1 VAPRARRSAEGEALR
16 ARLTH
21 SALLSL
27 QLGALAGTPASAAD
41 ARPGVDWPSFRG
53 PVASGVAS
61 GFATPEAWDAT
72 KGEGVLWKTA
82 VPGIAVSSPIVWGD
96 KLFVTT
102 AVSTDPKAS
111 FRHGLYGD
119 VEPSK
124 DVAPHT
130 WRLLCLDK
138 KTGKVLWEKVAHEGV
153 PRTKRHP
160 KSSQASATPVT
171 DGKIVVAHFGSE
183 GLYAYDL
190 SGKLLWKRDLGVLN
204 AGWFYDPDYEWGV
217 ASSPILWRDLVIV
230 QCDIQ
235 KGSFVAAYRA
245 KDGMPLWRT
254 ERDEIP
260 SWPTPTV
267 AEIDGKAELVTHAT
281 KFIRGY
287 DPKTGE
293 ELWRLGPN
301 SEVTTPTPIVAHGL
315 VYVTNGYRG
324 IQPIYAIK
332 LGGRGDLTLPEGKE
346 SSEFLAW
353 TKKRGGPY
361 TPTPLVYGDHLY
373 SVTNQ
378 GVLTCWNAKTGEQL
392 YQKRIGEQ
400 GGAYSA
406 SPVAADGKLYL
417 AMEDGEVNVVK
428 TGPEF
433 QLLSRNPIGE
443 VLMATP
449 AISEGVLYVRGM
461 QHVFAI
467 GTTGKTPAR

>member
-1 VAPRARRSAEGEALR
+1 MNARRPRCAAAAVLVVLLAPPSARSVHAEG
-16 ARLTH
+16 
-21 SALLSL
+21 
-27 QLGALAGTPASAAD
+27 

-53 PVASGVAS
+53 PVASGVAD
-61 GFATPEAWDAT
+61 GWRTPERWDAT
-72 KGEGVLWKTA
+72 KGEGVLWKTP
-82 VPGIAVSSPIVWGD
+82 VPGIAVSSAIVWGER
-96 KLFVTT
+96 LFVTT
-102 AVSTDPKAS
+102 AVSSDPAAS

-119 VEPSK
+119 VEPSN
-124 DVAPHT
+124 DVAVHT
-130 WRLLCLDK
+130 WRVLALDK
-138 KTGKVLWEKVAHEGV
+138 KTGTVLWDTVAHEGK

-160 KSSQASATPVT
+160 KSSQASATPAT
-171 DGKIVVAHFGSE
+171 DGRIVVAHFGSE
-183 GLYAYDL
+183 GLYAFDAA
-190 SGKLLWKRDLGVLN
+190 SGKLVWKRDLGVLN

-235 KGSFVAAYRA
+235 KGSFVAAFR
-245 KDGMPLWRT
+245 KTDGTPVWRT

-267 AEIDGKAELVTHAT
+267 AEIGGRAELVTQAT

-287 DPKTGE
+287 DPRTGE

-301 SEVTTPTPIVAHGL
+301 SEVTTPTPVVAHGL

-324 IQPIYAIK
+324 IQPIYAIR
-332 LGGRGDLTLPEGKE
+332 LGGRGDLTLPEGKD
-346 SSEFLAW
+346 SSEFIAW
-353 TKKRGGPY
+353 SRKRGGPY
-361 TPTPLVYGDHLY
+361 TPTPVVYGDHLY

-378 GVLTCWNAKTGEQL
+378 GVLTCWDAKTGAQV
-392 YQKRIGEQ
+392 YQQRVGEQ

-428 TGPEF
+428 AGPEY
-433 QLLSRNPIGE
+433 QLVAKNPIGE

-449 AISEGVLYVRGM
+449 AVSEGVLYVRGM
-461 QHVFAI
+461 KHVFAI
-467 GTTGKTPAR
+467 GAPAKR

>member
-1 VAPRARRSAEGEALR
+1 MSSRRPRRAAAAVLVALLAPFAAKGARAEG
-16 ARLTH
+16 
-21 SALLSL
+21 
-27 QLGALAGTPASAAD
+27 

-53 PVASGVAS
+53 PVASGVAN
-61 GFATPEAWDAT
+61 GFAAPERWDAT

-96 KLFVTT
+96 RLFVTT
-102 AVSTDPKAS
+102 AVSSDPTAS

-119 VEPSK
+119 VEPSN
-124 DVAPHT
+124 DVAVHT
-130 WRLLCLDK
+130 WRVLALDK
-138 KTGKVLWEKVAHEGV
+138 KSGKVLWDRVAHEGK

-160 KSSQASATPVT
+160 KSSQASATPAT
-171 DGKIVVAHFGSE
+171 DGKVVVAHFGSE
-183 GLYAYDL
+183 GLYAFDAA
-190 SGKLLWKRDLGVLN
+190 SGKQLWKRDLGVLN

-217 ASSPILWRDLVIV
+217 ASSPILWQDLVIV

-235 KGSFVAAYRA
+235 KGSFVAAFR
-245 KDGMPLWRT
+245 KRDGAPVWRT

-267 AEIDGKAELVTHAT
+267 AEIDGRAELVTQAT

-287 DPKTGE
+287 DPRTGA

-324 IQPIYAIK
+324 IQPIYAIR
-332 LGGRGDLTLPEGKE
+332 LGGRGDLTLPEGKD
-346 SSEFLAW
+346 SSEFIAW
-353 TKKRGGPY
+353 SRKRGGPY
-361 TPTPLVYGDHLY
+361 TPTPVVYGDHLY

-378 GVLTCWNAKTGEQL
+378 GVLTCWDAKTGAQV
-392 YQKRIGEQ
+392 YQQRVGEQ

-428 TGPEF
+428 AGPAY
-433 QLLSRNPIGE
+433 QLVAKNPIGE

-449 AISEGVLYVRGM
+449 AVSAGVLYVRGM
-461 QHVFAI
+461 KHVFAI
-467 GTTGKTPAR
+467 GAPAR

>member
-1 VAPRARRSAEGEALR
+1 MTARELLLVA
-16 ARLTH
+16 
-21 SALLSL
+21 SL
-27 QLGALAGTPASAAD
+27 ALAALAPGVALAAD
-41 ARPGVDWPSFRG
+41 PRPGVDWPSFRG
-53 PVASGVAS
+53 PVASGVAP
-61 GFATPEAWDAT
+61 GFATLLKWDAT
-72 KGEGVLWKTA
+72 SGEGVLWKAA

-96 KLFVTT
+96 RLFVTT
-102 AVSTDPKAS
+102 AVSSDPSAS

-124 DVAPHT
+124 DVAPHS

-138 KTGKVLWEKVAHEGV
+138 RTGKVLWDREAHQGV

-171 DGKIVVAHFGSE
+171 DGRIVVAHFGSE
-183 GLYAYDL
+183 GLYAYDFD
-190 SGKLLWKRDLGVLN
+190 GRLLWKRDLGVLN
-204 AGWFYDPDYEWGV
+204 AGWFYDPDYEWGT
-217 ASSPILWRDLVIV
+217 ASSPIIWKDLVIV

-235 KGSFVAAYRA
+235 KGSFVAAFSA
-245 KDGMPLWRT
+245 KDGSPVWRS

-267 AEIDGKAELVTHAT
+267 AEIGGTAELVTQAT

-287 DPKTGE
+287 DPRTGE

-324 IQPIYAIK
+324 IQPVYAIR
-332 LGGRGDLTLPEGKE
+332 LGGRGDLTLKDGQEA
-346 SSEFLAW
+346 SEFIAW
-353 TKKRGGPY
+353 SKTRGGPY
-361 TPTPLVYGDHLY
+361 TPTPVVYGDYLY
-373 SVTNQ
+373 AISNN
-378 GVLTCWNAKTGEQL
+378 GVMTAWDAKTGAQV
-392 YQKRIGEQ
+392 YQTRVGR

-406 SPVAADGKLYL
+406 SPVAADGKIYL

-428 TGPEF
+428 AGPEHE
-433 QLLSRNPIGE
+433 LLATNPVGE

-467 GTTGKTPAR
+467 GAQPKP

>member
-1 VAPRARRSAEGEALR
+1 MSVPSRIAIA
-16 ARLTH
+16 
-21 SALLSL
+21 
-27 QLGALAGTPASAAD
+27 ALAGFVPALALAEN

-53 PVASGVAS
+53 PVASGVAD
-61 GFATPEAWDAT
+61 GFAAPEKWDAA

-82 VPGIAVSSPIVWGD
+82 IPGLAVSSPIVWGD

-102 AVSTDPKAS
+102 AVSSDPNAV
-111 FRHGLYGD
+111 FRHGLFGD

-124 DVAPHT
+124 DVTSHS
-130 WRLLCLDK
+130 WRVLCLDK

-160 KSSQASATPVT
+160 KSSQASATPAT

-183 GLYAYDL
+183 GLYAYDMD
-190 SGKLLWKRDLGVLN
+190 GKLLWKRDLGVLN

-217 ASSPILWRDLVIV
+217 ASSPILWHDLVIV

-235 KGSFVAAYRA
+235 KGSFVAAFRA
-245 KDGMPLWRT
+245 KDGEPVWRA

-267 AEIDGKAELVTHAT
+267 AEIGGKAELVTHAT

-287 DPKTGE
+287 DPATGK

-324 IQPIYAIK
+324 IQPIYAIR
-332 LGGRGDLTLPEGKE
+332 LGGSGDLTLPEGKE
-346 SSEFLAW
+346 TSDFIAW
-353 TKKRGGPY
+353 SKKKGGPY
-361 TPTPLVYGDHLY
+361 TPTPVVYGDQLY
-373 SVTNQ
+373 AVSNN
-378 GVLTCWNAKTGEQL
+378 GVFTCWDAKTGAQV
-392 YQKRIGEQ
+392 YQQRIGE

-406 SPVAADGKLYL
+406 SPVAADGKIYL
-417 AMEDGEVNVVK
+417 SMEDGEVNVVK
-428 TGPEF
+428 AGTEF
-433 QLLSRNPIGE
+433 QLLSKNPIGE

-449 AISEGVLYVRGM
+449 AVSEGVLYVRGM
-461 QHVFAI
+461 QSVFAI
-467 GTTGKTPAR
+467 GKPKR

>member
-1 VAPRARRSAEGEALR
+1 MNDRGMRRATPAGLALAWAVLSSASAHAEG
-16 ARLTH
+16 
-21 SALLSL
+21 
-27 QLGALAGTPASAAD
+27 

-53 PVASGVAS
+53 PVASGVAD
-61 GFATPEAWDAT
+61 GFPAPERWDAT
-72 KGEGVLWKTA
+72 KGEGILWKTP

-96 KLFVTT
+96 RLFVTT
-102 AVSTDPKAS
+102 AVSSDPKAS

-119 VEPSK
+119 VEPSS
-124 DVAPHT
+124 DVAVHT
-130 WRLLCLDK
+130 WRVLALDK
-138 KTGKVLWEKVAHEGV
+138 KTGKVLWDKVAHEGT
-153 PRTKRHP
+153 PKTKRHP
-160 KSSQASATPVT
+160 KSSQASATPAT
-171 DGKIVVAHFGSE
+171 DGRIVVAHFGSE
-183 GLYAYDL
+183 GLYAYDARD
-190 SGKLLWKRDLGVLN
+190 GKLLWKRDLGLLN

-217 ASSPILWRDLVIV
+217 ASSPILWQDLVIV

-235 KGSFVAAYRA
+235 QGSFVAAFR
-245 KDGMPLWRT
+245 KTDGAPVWRT

-267 AEIDGKAELVTHAT
+267 AEIGGRAELVTQAT

-287 DPKTGE
+287 DPRTGA

-324 IQPIYAIK
+324 IQPIYAIR
-332 LGGRGDLTLPEGKE
+332 LGGSGDLTLPEGKE
-346 SSEFLAW
+346 SSDFVAW
-353 TKKRGGPY
+353 SKKRGGPY
-361 TPTPLVYGDHLY
+361 TPTPVVYGDHLY

-378 GVLTCWNAKTGEQL
+378 GVLTCWDAKTGTQV
-392 YQKRIGEQ
+392 YQKRIGDQ

-428 TGPEF
+428 AGPEY
-433 QLLSRNPIGE
+433 QLLAKNPIGE

-449 AISEGVLYVRGM
+449 ALSEGVLYVRGM

-467 GTTGKTPAR
+467 GMKHP

>member
-1 VAPRARRSAEGEALR
+1 MSLASRSAA
-16 ARLTH
+16 TV
-21 SALLSL
+21 
-27 QLGALAGTPASAAD
+27 LACLVPTLAAAES

-53 PVASGVAS
+53 PVASGVS
-61 GFATPEAWDAT
+61 DGFAAPEKWDAA

-82 VPGIAVSSPIVWGD
+82 IPGLAVSSPIVWGD
-96 KLFVTT
+96 RLFVTT
-102 AVSTDPKAS
+102 AVSSDPKAV

-124 DVAPHT
+124 DVTSHS
-130 WRLLCLDK
+130 WRVLCLDK
-138 KTGKVLWEKVAHEGV
+138 KTGKVLWEQVAHKGV
-153 PRTKRHP
+153 PKTKRHP
-160 KSSQASATPVT
+160 KSSQASATPAT

-183 GLYAYDL
+183 GLYAYDMQ
-190 SGKLLWKRDLGVLN
+190 GKLLWKRDLGVLN

-217 ASSPILWRDLVIV
+217 ASSPILWNDLVIV

-235 KGSFVAAYRA
+235 KGSFIAAFRA
-245 KDGMPLWRT
+245 KDGEPVWRT

-267 AEIDGKAELVTHAT
+267 AEIGGKAELVTHAT

-287 DPKTGE
+287 DPKTGQ

-324 IQPIYAIK
+324 IQPIYAIR
-332 LGGRGDLTLPEGKE
+332 LGGKGDLTLPEGKDA
-346 SSEFLAW
+346 SDFVAW
-353 TKKRGGPY
+353 SKKKGGPY
-361 TPTPLVYGDHLY
+361 TPTPVVYGDQLY
-373 SVTNQ
+373 AVSNN
-378 GVLTCWNAKTGEQL
+378 GVFTCWDAKTGAQV
-392 YQKRIGEQ
+392 YQQRIGD

-406 SPVAADGKLYL
+406 SPVAADGKIYL
-417 AMEDGEVNVVK
+417 SMEDGEVNVVK
-428 TGPEF
+428 AGTEF

-449 AISEGVLYVRGM
+449 AVSEGVLYVRGM
-461 QHVFAI
+461 QSVFAI
-467 GTTGKTPAR
+467 GTPKR

>member
-1 VAPRARRSAEGEALR
+1 MNARRPRCAAAAVLVALLAPFFAKGVRAEG
-16 ARLTH
+16 
-21 SALLSL
+21 
-27 QLGALAGTPASAAD
+27 

-53 PVASGVAS
+53 PVASGVAD
-61 GFATPEAWDAT
+61 GWKTLEKWDAT
-72 KGEGVLWKTA
+72 KGEGVLWKTK

-96 KLFVTT
+96 RLFVTT
-102 AVSTDPKAS
+102 AVSSDPTAS

-130 WRLLCLDK
+130 WRVLSLDK

-160 KSSQASATPVT
+160 KSSQASATPAT
-171 DGKIVVAHFGSE
+171 DGKVVVAHFGSE
-183 GLYAYDL
+183 GLYAYDAA

-204 AGWFYDPDYEWGV
+204 AGWFYDPDYEWGT
-217 ASSPILWRDLVIV
+217 ASSPILWQDLVIV

-235 KGSFVAAYRA
+235 KGSFVAAFRK
-245 KDGMPLWRT
+245 KDGAPVWRT

-267 AEIDGKAELVTHAT
+267 AEIGGRAELVTQAT

-287 DPKTGE
+287 DPRTGA

-324 IQPIYAIK
+324 IQPIYAIR
-332 LGGRGDLTLPEGKE
+332 LGGRGDLTLPEGKD
-346 SSEFLAW
+346 SSEFIAW
-353 TKKRGGPY
+353 SRKRGGPY
-361 TPTPLVYGDHLY
+361 TPTPVVYGDHLY

-378 GVLTCWNAKTGEQL
+378 GVLTCWDAKTGAQV
-392 YQKRIGEQ
+392 YQQRVGEQ

-417 AMEDGEVNVVK
+417 AMEDGEVNVV
-428 TGPEF
+428 TAGPEYR
-433 QLLSRNPIGE
+433 LVAKNPIGE

-449 AISEGVLYVRGM
+449 AVSEGVLYVRGM
-461 QHVFAI
+461 KHVFAI
-467 GTTGKTPAR
+467 GAPAKR

>member
-1 VAPRARRSAEGEALR
+1 M
-16 ARLTH
+16 
-21 SALLSL
+21 SL
-27 QLGALAGTPASAAD
+27 ASRTAATALACLVPTLAAAES

-53 PVASGVAS
+53 PVASGVS
-61 GFATPEAWDAT
+61 DGFAAPEKWDA
-72 KGEGVLWKTA
+72 A
-82 VPGIAVSSPIVWGD
+82 MVPGLAVSSPIVWGD

-102 AVSTDPKAS
+102 AVSSDPNAV
-111 FRHGLYGD
+111 FRHGLFGD

-124 DVAPHT
+124 DVTSHS
-130 WRLLCLDK
+130 WRVLCLDK
-138 KTGKVLWEKVAHEGV
+138 KTGKVLWEQVAHEGV
-153 PRTKRHP
+153 PKTKRHP
-160 KSSQASATPVT
+160 KSSQASATPAT

-190 SGKLLWKRDLGVLN
+190 QGKLLWKRDLGVLN

-217 ASSPILWRDLVIV
+217 ASSPIIWKNLVIV

-235 KGSFVAAYRA
+235 QNSFVAAFDVKTGKPA
-245 KDGMPLWRT
+245 WRT
-254 ERDEIP
+254 GRDEIP

-287 DPKTGE
+287 DPKTGQ

-324 IQPIYAIK
+324 IQPIYAIR
-332 LGGRGDLTLPEGKE
+332 LGGKGDLTLPEGKDT
-346 SSEFLAW
+346 SDFIAW
-353 TKKRGGPY
+353 SKKKGGPY
-361 TPTPLVYGDHLY
+361 TPTPVVYGDQLY
-373 SVTNQ
+373 AVSNN
-378 GVLTCWNAKTGEQL
+378 GVFTCWDAKTGAQV
-392 YQKRIGEQ
+392 YQQRIGD

-406 SPVAADGKLYL
+406 SPVAADGKIYL
-417 AMEDGEVNVVK
+417 SMEDGEVNVVK
-428 TGPEF
+428 AGTEF

-449 AISEGVLYVRGM
+449 AVSEGVLYVRGM
-461 QHVFAI
+461 QSVFAI
-467 GTTGKTPAR
+467 GTTPPKPAAKTAGRP

>member
-1 VAPRARRSAEGEALR
+1 MSLASRSAA
-16 ARLTH
+16 T
-21 SALLSL
+21 
-27 QLGALAGTPASAAD
+27 ALACLLPTLAAAES

-53 PVASGVAS
+53 PVASGVS
-61 GFATPEAWDAT
+61 DGFAAPEKWDAA

-82 VPGIAVSSPIVWGD
+82 IPGLAVSSPIVWGD
-96 KLFVTT
+96 RLFVTT
-102 AVSTDPKAS
+102 AVSSDPKAV

-124 DVAPHT
+124 DVTSHS
-130 WRLLCLDK
+130 WRVLCLDK

-153 PRTKRHP
+153 PKTKRHP
-160 KSSQASATPVT
+160 KSSQASATPAT

-190 SGKLLWKRDLGVLN
+190 QGKLLWKRDLGVLN
-204 AGWFYDPDYEWGV
+204 AGWFYDPDYEWGA
-217 ASSPILWRDLVIV
+217 ASSPILWKDLVIV

-235 KGSFVAAYRA
+235 KGSFIAAFRA
-245 KDGMPLWRT
+245 KDGEPVWRT

-267 AEIDGKAELVTHAT
+267 AEIGGKAELVTHAT

-287 DPKTGE
+287 DPKTGQ

-324 IQPIYAIK
+324 IQPIYAIR
-332 LGGRGDLTLPEGKE
+332 LGGKGDLTLPEGKDT
-346 SSEFLAW
+346 SDFIAW
-353 TKKRGGPY
+353 SKKKGGPY
-361 TPTPLVYGDHLY
+361 TPTPVVYGDQLY
-373 SVTNQ
+373 AVSNN
-378 GVLTCWNAKTGEQL
+378 GVFTCWDAKTGAQV
-392 YQKRIGEQ
+392 YQQRIGE

-406 SPVAADGKLYL
+406 SPVAADGKIYL
-417 AMEDGEVNVVK
+417 SMEDGEVNVVK
-428 TGPEF
+428 AGTEF

-449 AISEGVLYVRGM
+449 AVSEGVLYVRGM
-461 QHVFAI
+461 QSVFAI
-467 GTTGKTPAR
+467 GTTPPKPAAKTAGRP

>member
-1 VAPRARRSAEGEALR
+1 MNARRSRRAMAAAFVALLAAPFATGVRAEG
-16 ARLTH
+16 
-21 SALLSL
+21 
-27 QLGALAGTPASAAD
+27 

-53 PVASGVAS
+53 PVASGVAD
-61 GFATPEAWDAT
+61 GWKTPETWDAT
-72 KGEGVLWKTA
+72 KGEGVLWKTP

-96 KLFVTT
+96 RLFVTT
-102 AVSTDPKAS
+102 AVSSDPAAS

-119 VEPSK
+119 VEPSN
-124 DVAPHT
+124 DVAVHT
-130 WRLLCLDK
+130 WRVLALDK
-138 KTGKVLWEKVAHEGV
+138 KSGKVLWDSIAHEGK

-160 KSSQASATPVT
+160 KSSQASATPAT

-183 GLYAYDL
+183 GLYAFDAA
-190 SGKLLWKRDLGVLN
+190 SGKLVWKRDLGVLN

-217 ASSPILWRDLVIV
+217 ASSPILWQDLVIV

-235 KGSFVAAYRA
+235 KGSFVAAFR
-245 KDGMPLWRT
+245 KRDGAPVWRT

-267 AEIDGKAELVTHAT
+267 AEIGGRAELVTQAT
-281 KFIRGY
+281 NFIRGY
-287 DPKTGE
+287 DPRSGE

-324 IQPIYAIK
+324 IQPIYAIR
-332 LGGRGDLTLPEGKE
+332 LGGRGDLTLPEGKD
-346 SSEFLAW
+346 SSEFIAW
-353 TKKRGGPY
+353 SRKRGGPY
-361 TPTPLVYGDHLY
+361 TPTPVVYGDHLY

-378 GVLTCWNAKTGEQL
+378 GVLTCWDAKTGAQV
-392 YQKRIGEQ
+392 YQQRVGEQ

-428 TGPEF
+428 TGPEY
-433 QLLSRNPIGE
+433 QLVAKNPIGE

-449 AISEGVLYVRGM
+449 AVSEGVLYVRGM
-461 QHVFAI
+461 KHVFAI
-467 GTTGKTPAR
+467 GAPAKR